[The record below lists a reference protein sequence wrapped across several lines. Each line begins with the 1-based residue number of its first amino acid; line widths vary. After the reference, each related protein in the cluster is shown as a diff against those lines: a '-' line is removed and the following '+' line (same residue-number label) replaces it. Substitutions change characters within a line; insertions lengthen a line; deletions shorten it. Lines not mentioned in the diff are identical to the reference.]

1 MTCLKSPLTYQEQ
14 IDRLKNF
21 HNLTINDTDEAISIL
36 KSVNYYRLSGYGI
49 GLTVKDNKNEY
60 QEGITLNDL
69 YDLYNFDSL
78 LKNLLF
84 HVIEQIEISFRSQIA
99 YCLALAYGADGF
111 YSSTNFNDKFNSN
124 NVSIHSSIISSF
136 EKEVDRQCKLPFVK
150 HHIDNYEG
158 KFPIWVAVE
167 LFTFG
172 TLSSLFSIMKTKDRK
187 VIADFYNCSHI
198 NLGTWIQ
205 SLVEIRNIC
214 AHYGRL
220 YNLPLRHTVPLP
232 IEFSDCRQRINKV
245 FPIILVIKFLCIT
258 EKQWSDFYSSLKELI
273 HAYSHV
279 IRLSYMGFPDNWL
292 DLLGK

>member
-1 MTCLKSPLTYQEQ
+1 MNCLKSPLTYQEQ
-14 IDRLKNF
+14 IERLKNF
-21 HNLTINDTDEAISIL
+21 HNLTVNDTDEAISIL

-49 GLTVKDNKNEY
+49 GLTVKDNKDEY

-78 LKNLLF
+78 LKNQLF

-99 YCLALAYGADGF
+99 YRLALAYGADGF
-111 YSSTNFNDKFNSN
+111 YYSTNFNDKFNSN
-124 NVSIHSSIISSF
+124 HVSIHSSIISAF
-136 EKEVDRQCKLPFVK
+136 EKEVDRQHKLPFVK
-150 HHIDNYEG
+150 HHIDKYEG
-158 KFPIWVAVE
+158 KFPIWVAIE

-232 IEFSDCRQRINKV
+232 IEFCNCRQRLNKV
-245 FPIILVIKFLCIT
+245 FPIILVIKFLCTT
-258 EKQWSDFYSSLKELI
+258 EKQWNDFYSSLKDLI
-273 HAYSHV
+273 HTYSHV
-279 IRLSYMGFPDNWL
+279 IRLPYMGFPDNWL
-292 DLLGK
+292 DLLSK